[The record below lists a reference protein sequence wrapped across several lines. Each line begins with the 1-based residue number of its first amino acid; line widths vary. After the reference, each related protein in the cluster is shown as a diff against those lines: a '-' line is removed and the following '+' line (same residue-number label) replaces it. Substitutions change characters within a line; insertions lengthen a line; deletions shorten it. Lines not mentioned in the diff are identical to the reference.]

1 MILGELYWRPVVLS
15 ANASLRSSLLRV
27 SDTAFRFRNAGPFP
41 NLGKSKRF
49 SIWLQRMK
57 QTCASST

>member
-1 MILGELYWRPVVLS
+1 MILRELYWRPVVLS
-15 ANASLRSSLLRV
+15 ANLPYVALCSAY